1 MKTHIGLIGLSC
13 LAYQTAAVAAP
24 FDTCPSKAYLF
35 QSKPVQ
41 VYGINLVTG
50 TTSLLQGNT
59 GSSSNI
65 NGVGFNE
72 TDRYIYGYDTTNK
85 KIVRLGQDFQVE
97 DINTVNLPTNHTF
110 YVGDVFN
117 HTYYLYRSG
126 KGLFKIDLAPLDADP
141 NAILDVIQITSTAS
155 VQLTDMAFNPVNSKL
170 YGVDNGTGYL
180 YEFEPSTGVSTYKGQ
195 TGHTGTF
202 GAGYFDVNGN
212 YYLSR
217 NSDGHVFRI
226 ALGDQ
231 ADIDAGNVSASLFA
245 IGPYSSQNDGAR
257 CANAPVID
265 EDSTIDFADAPDSYL
280 TTLTSNGPRHQIDSS
295 TWLGFSQPDGDQDG
309 MVSPQSDDSVG
320 IDDEDGVG
328 FVTAIEPGLDAVVNV
343 YASTS
348 GYLSAWIDWNQDGDF
363 ADAGEQVFTDESL
376 SSGQNPLIFTADIN
390 AVAGTTW
397 SRFRFSQ
404 QSGLDYFGG
413 STSGEV
419 EDHTLT
425 ITAANTSH
433 RYFPSETGYVTLSY
447 EDNWPFTADY
457 DMNDVTLRYRITEVI
472 KDGAVAKTTIS
483 GKLAAVGADYHSGFA
498 IRLPGVNQ
506 TDVNPVLT
514 RLSFNG
520 QQQANSGIETDMT
533 EASFVIIEDV
543 IDYKSGSC
551 AFFRTQKTCKEDIN
565 FEFELNVSFNDGA
578 DTSGLSDMP
587 YDPFIFATPGYY
599 HGSGIIDQP
608 GRSWEVHLPDQAPTE
623 KFDSDNLFQNIG
635 ADASD
640 PASDVYFKTSNN
652 LPWAL
657 LIYDENWIWPSER
670 VDILNAYPDF
680 QFYTESG
687 GNTNTNWFQSQFAV
701 SQYCY

>member
-1 MKTHIGLIGLSC
+1 MKTHISLIGLSC
-13 LAYQTAAVAAP
+13 LAYQTAALAAP

-50 TTSLLQGNT
+50 TTTLLQGDT

-97 DINTVNLPTNHTF
+97 DVNTNNLPTSHTF
-110 YVGDVFN
+110 YVGDVFD
-117 HTYYLYRSG
+117 HTYYLYRTG
-126 KGLFKIDLAPLDADP
+126 KGLFKIDLSPLDSDP
-141 NAILDVIQITSTAS
+141 NAVLDVIQITSTAT

-170 YGVDNGTGYL
+170 YGVDNGNGYL

-265 EDSTIDFADAPDSYL
+265 EDSTIDFADAPNSYL
-280 TTLTSNGPRHQIDSS
+280 TTLASNGPRHEIDSS

-309 MVSPQSDDSVG
+309 MQSPQSDDSVG
-320 IDDEDGVG
+320 IDDEDGIG

-343 YASTS
+343 YASTN

-363 ADAGEQVFTDESL
+363 ADAGEQVFTDENL
-376 SSGQNPLIFTADIN
+376 SSGQNPMIFTADIN

-413 STSGEV
+413 ATSGEV
-419 EDHTLT
+419 EDHAVT

-457 DMNDVTLRYRITEVI
+457 DMNDVTLRYRVTEVI
-472 KDGAVAKTTIS
+472 KDGVVAKTTIS

-506 TDVNPVLT
+506 TDVNPALT

-520 QQQANSGIETDMT
+520 QQQASSGLETDMT

-551 AFFRTQKTCKEDIN
+551 AFFRTVKTCKEEIN
-565 FEFELNVSFNDGA
+565 FEFELNVSFIDGS
-578 DTSGLSDMP
+578 DTSGLADMP

-599 HGSGIIDQP
+599 HGSGITEQP

-623 KFDSDNLFQNIG
+623 KFDSANLFQNIG

-640 PASDVYFKTSNN
+640 PANNVYFKTSNN

-657 LIYDENWIWPSER
+657 LIYDENWVWPSER

-687 GNTNTNWFQSQFAV
+687 GDTNTNWFQSQFAV